1 MARTSATLA
10 TAIPRPGLGRDRTRL
25 EAFLAYCR
33 RNPPLVLGAAIMT
46 AIILF
51 SLLGPVFVDTKRAQP
66 LSAPAFLAP
75 SATYPLGTDD
85 NGRDLMA
92 VMVVGLP
99 ITLRIGFL
107 AGAVGLLIGAILGII
122 AGFRGGIIDAVIRTA
137 VDILLT
143 VPSLLVLTTI
153 AASIKGFISANI
165 LALVIASLA
174 WRGPTRTVRAQ
185 VLTLRERGYILMA
198 QRSGAGTF
206 EVLARE
212 LLPNLLPFL
221 AASFVSAVALAILSS
236 IGLEALGL
244 GPQNEPTLGMTV
256 YWAIKFNAQLRGLWW
271 WWLPP
276 IGAVVLVLV
285 GLTLFTMGLDE
296 LANPRLR
303 RKA

>member
-1 MARTSATLA
+1 MATTSVDPA
-10 TAIPRPGLGRDRTRL
+10 TAFERPGLGRDRTRV
-25 EAFLAYCR
+25 EALLAYCR
-33 RNPPLVLGAAIMT
+33 RNPQLVIGAAILA
-46 AIILF
+46 AIFLF

-75 SATYPLGTDD
+75 TAAYPLGTDD
-85 NGRDLMA
+85 NGRDLLA

-107 AGAVGLLIGAILGII
+107 AGAVGLLIGVILGILS
-122 AGFRGGIIDAVIRTA
+122 GYLGGILDAVVRTA

-143 VPSLLVLTTI
+143 VPSLMILTTI

-185 VLTLRERGYILMA
+185 VLTLRERGYVLMA
-198 QRSGAGTF
+198 KRSGVGTF
-206 EVLARE
+206 EVLVRE

-276 IGAVVLVLV
+276 IGAVVLLLV

-303 RKA
+303 RQA

>member
-1 MARTSATLA
+1 MARTSARLS
-10 TAIPRPGLGRDRTRL
+10 TALEQPGIRRDRTRL

-33 RNPPLVLGAAIMT
+33 RNPPLVYGAAI
-46 AIILF
+46 IVLLILF
-51 SLLGPVFVDTKRAQP
+51 SVLGPVFVNTKHAQP
-66 LSAPAFLAP
+66 LSALPFLGP

-85 NGRDLMA
+85 NGRDLLA

-99 ITLRIGFL
+99 VTLRIGFL
-107 AGAVGLLIGAILGII
+107 AGAVGLLIGIVLGVI
-122 AGFRGGIIDAVIRTA
+122 AGYLGGFIDAIVRTA

-143 VPSLLVLTTI
+143 VPSLLILTTI

-185 VLTLRERGYILMA
+185 VLTMRERGYILMA
-198 QRSGAGTF
+198 RRSGAGMA
-206 EVLARE
+206 EVLIRE

-244 GPQNEPTLGMTV
+244 GPQNEPTLGMTI

-276 IGAVVLVLV
+276 IGAVVLLLV

-303 RKA
+303 RQA